1 MLYLNKQDVDSFS
14 KETEDI
20 KKNQM
25 EILELT
31 NISTIKI
38 IEELRPVWLSG

>member
-1 MLYLNKQDVDSFS
+1 MLQQELWTSLKQMKKIENLS

-25 EILELT
+25 KVL
-31 NISTIKI
+31 
-38 IEELRPVWLSG
+38 